1 MLGGVGGV
9 FRAHE
14 VFRPYGA
21 GQLLSRNSA
30 KIRTENPLF
39 LTENARLGSSF
50 LGRFGRNKVAYATQ
64 GTICN
69 EKPIDTM
76 PVSVLVK
83 EPIHR

>member
-14 VFRPYGA
+14 PFLMVQDSFCLEIRPKFEP
-21 GQLLSRNSA
+21 
-30 KIRTENPLF
+30 KIRCDF
-39 LTENARLGSSF
+39 LTENARLGSF

-64 GTICN
+64 GTMFN
-69 EKPIDTM
+69 EKPTDTM

>member
-1 MLGGVGGV
+1 MVQDSFCLEIRPKFDRKIAV
-9 FRAHE
+9 FC
-14 VFRPYGA
+14 
-21 GQLLSRNSA
+21 
-30 KIRTENPLF
+30 
-39 LTENARLGSSF
+39 LTENARLGSF
-50 LGRFGRNKVAYATQ
+50 LGRFDRNKVAYMYYTQ